1 MNKFLLFVLIVGL
14 TACDSKKEDKSQKG
28 DWSDKDTAKFIENC
42 TEKYKKDEAIKASGT
57 DVGELC
63 KCMAEK
69 AQSYFD
75 SPSAIGKAGENK
87 LLDECF
93 KIR

>member
-1 MNKFLLFVLIVGL
+1 MKKILTFSLILL
-14 TACDSKKEDKSQKG
+14 TACGGSKEEKSQKG
-28 DWSDKDTAKFIENC
+28 DWNDKDTAKFIENC
-42 TEKYKKDEAIKASGT
+42 TEKYKKDEVMKAAGA
-57 DVGELC
+57 DVSELC

-69 AQSYFD
+69 AQSYYD
-75 SPSAIGKAGENK
+75 SPSAVGKAGENK